1 MHTRTRL
8 ALAALALVALAG
20 CSSAGGGG
28 DSAADG
34 GAAEENAGIEADA
47 SAAGSDVGMDTT
59 GTQQRQVIVTAQ
71 ATVQVDDPSASAD
84 DVVLLVESVGG
95 HVEGREEQ
103 RGNDDY
109 PGHAWLVLR
118 VPAEELSGVIDDL
131 ETVGDVLSV
140 SQSED
145 DVTGT
150 VQDLDAR
157 IAALE
162 TSTQRLLEIMAEAD
176 DTTDLLAIEKQL
188 SERQA
193 DLEALQTQR
202 DALGDQVALS
212 TLTVTLDAE
221 PVTPVVARGGFVGG
235 LESGW
240 NALVSFV
247 GMLLVALGALLPWV
261 VALGLP
267 ALALMVVLRRRRK
280 PAPAQAAPP
289 TA

>member
-8 ALAALALVALAG
+8 ALAALALVTLAG

-34 GAAEENAGIEADA
+34 GAAEENAGIAVDA

-131 ETVGDVLSV
+131 ETVGDVRSV

-212 TLTVTLDAE
+212 TLTITLDAE

>member
-1 MHTRTRL
+1 M
-8 ALAALALVALAG
+8 ALAALGVAALAG
-20 CSSAGGGG
+20 CSAAGGGG

-34 GAAEENAGIEADA
+34 GGAEENAVDADA
-47 SAAGSDVGMDTT
+47 APVDSDVAMDTT
-59 GTQQRQVIVTAQ
+59 LTQQRQVIVTAE
-71 ATVQVDDPSASAD
+71 ATVQVDDPAAAAD
-84 DVVLLVESVGG
+84 DVVLLVEGAGG

-103 RGNDDY
+103 TATDDY

-118 VPAEELSGVIDDL
+118 VPADELSGVIDDL
-131 ETVGDVLSV
+131 ESVGAVLSV
-140 SQSED
+140 SQSEE

-176 DTTDLLAIEKQL
+176 DTSDLLAIEKQL

-202 DALGDQVALS
+202 DALGDRVALS
-212 TLTVTLDAE
+212 TLTVSLDAE
-221 PVTPVVARGGFVGG
+221 PATPVAARGGFVGG

-240 NALVSFV
+240 NALVTFV
-247 GMLLVALGALLPWV
+247 GMLLVALGALLPWAI
-261 VALGLP
+261 ALGVP
-267 ALALMVVLRRRRK
+267 TVIALVVITRRRRRTVASATE
-280 PAPAQAAPP
+280 PVG
-289 TA
+289 